1 MTNETELINNLIKD
15 TQENENNNSNT
26 LEQNSKPI
34 QAQTDSTTQKTIG
47 SNEFTR
53 SEIADTTKPTIET
66 PKKGRG
72 RPRKTQG
79 GNTTQGTTN
88 KTDGGANTTGQGVN
102 NENPLDF
109 SEFKETTLPT
119 APTPNGTPRQ
129 ANEINAAKFITGSI
143 LLMVCDAIIPT
154 ATIKVLGMFDAK
166 YKQLKTKNIKLS
178 QEQKK
183 DLEPLADEC
192 VKAMT
197 LTMQPTT
204 VFFITMFILYGSNI
218 MNTEI

>member
-1 MTNETELINNLIKD
+1 MLNKNIFINKIPKNMFHHFVKSAIIFCALSSLFACQNLKNPSLIKDKKEESKETELNTPPLQAP
-15 TQENENNNSNT
+15 QESFKPVED
-26 LEQNSKPI
+26 EQ
-34 QAQTDSTTQKTIG
+34 
-47 SNEFTR
+47 
-53 SEIADTTKPTIET
+53 
-66 PKKGRG
+66 
-72 RPRKTQG
+72 
-79 GNTTQGTTN
+79 
-88 KTDGGANTTGQGVN
+88 
-102 NENPLDF
+102 
-109 SEFKETTLPT
+109 
-119 APTPNGTPRQ
+119 Q

-204 VFFITMFILYGSNI
+204 AFFLTMFILYGSNI